1 MDGVDDI
8 AFLAGSEPRVAV
20 LSALFHEGKLEKD
33 ELVERVDAARVTVN
47 RNLDRLSDRG
57 LVTSSG
63 RVWRLTPLGA
73 FLAEDFLT
81 AVETAGTAEGLAP
94 VLSRLPPAA
103 FDLDPRALSGARVT
117 ASTAAHPY
125 APVERHGETVMA
137 ADRARLL
144 LPAVSPR
151 LMDESSEQLQNGTLE
166 MELVVSASVA
176 ATFRSKLADRLIEL
190 RSTGNF
196 EVYETDETVPFYLGL
211 VDGGVQIGVS
221 DDDGIPRAIAE
232 SDADRVRS
240 WGESTYESYRT
251 AAEPWD
257 PNGPVG

>member
-20 LSALFHEGKLEKD
+20 LSALFEEGKLEKD
-33 ELVERVDAARVTVN
+33 ELVERVDAARVTVS

-57 LVTSSG
+57 LVTASG

-81 AVETAGTAEGLAP
+81 AVETAGIAGHLTP
-94 VLSRLPPAA
+94 VLRRLPPAA
-103 FDLDPRALSGARVT
+103 FDLDPEALSDARVT
-117 ASTAAHPY
+117 VASAAHPY
-125 APVERHGETVMA
+125 APVDRHGETVMA
-137 ADRARLL
+137 ADRVRML

-151 LMDESSEQLQNGTLE
+151 LMDESAELLRDGALE

-176 ATFRSKLADRLIEL
+176 ATFRSDLTDRLTDL

-196 EVYETDETVPFYLGL
+196 EVYEVGGAVPFYLGL
-211 VDGGVQIGVS
+211 VDGDVQIGVS

-240 WGESTYESYRT
+240 WAEATYESYRT
-251 AAEPWD
+251 AAEPWNPD
-257 PNGPVG
+257 EPVE